1 MWWLESHQRKVEVNQ
16 QQVYFLK
23 RTFCFIFCFF
33 FFFCTKLS
41 ACHLHLCVKLILF
54 ECLSFTR
61 LLLRDT
67 REQNKHYPRYLCVM
81 RLLKKIRLTSN
92 STRPS
97 DIWNFWN
104 QPCSRVSAF
113 YLRIVIIY
121 SFIGNTLIHNK
132 HLFSLQIISVHSKLY
147 FQQRTSHACCK
158 HLIFGEKLFRS
169 LTDFLWVLFQKPDS
183 SSRRMNSGPLDRSLC
198 RRVLQ
203 TKCAR
208 PLGDPPRPSFAA
220 EEHTLACS
228 SKTIVCRENE
238 IHAYTKTFSE
248 PPWIRPLPFNN

>member
-23 RTFCFIFCFF
+23 RTFCFIFCLFF
-33 FFFCTKLS
+33 FLHEAVSLSLAFVRQAHIIWMPVLHTSPPAWHERTKQTLS
-41 ACHLHLCVKLILF
+41 KISVCHEAAQENQTHIKLHEALWHLEFLKPAM
-54 ECLSFTR
+54 FTS
-61 LLLRDT
+61 LRF
-67 REQNKHYPRYLCVM
+67 L
-81 RLLKKIRLTSN
+81 
-92 STRPS
+92 PS
-97 DIWNFWN
+97 YCDYI
-104 QPCSRVSAF
+104 
-113 YLRIVIIY
+113 
-121 SFIGNTLIHNK
+121 NTLIHNK